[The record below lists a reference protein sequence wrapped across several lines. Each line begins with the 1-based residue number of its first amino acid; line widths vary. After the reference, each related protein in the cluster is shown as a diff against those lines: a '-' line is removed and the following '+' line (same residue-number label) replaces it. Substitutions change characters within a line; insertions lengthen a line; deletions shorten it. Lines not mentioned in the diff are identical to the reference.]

1 MTTIARLKI
10 TLDDVKPQILRRVD
24 VPLTIKL
31 DRLHLVLQ
39 AAMGWTNSHLWLIRA
54 GGVSWL
60 PHADDD
66 FANDALD
73 PRKTRL
79 IEVLEDLGTKT
90 LHYLYDFG
98 DGWDHTIKIE
108 RILNAIPGLDYPLLV
123 KAQGRCPPED
133 VGGPPGYAAFLED
146 TAEPN
151 QNPNARNTPRY
162 DPAVDPNIVDFDT
175 IILDLEALA
184 TRWRPK
190 PRVKRSRS
198 T

>member
-1 MTTIARLKI
+1 MSAIARLKI
-10 TLDDVKPQILRRVD
+10 TLDDVKPQVLRRVD

-108 RILNAIPGLDYPLLV
+108 RILNAIPGLDYPVLV
-123 KAQGRCPPED
+123 DAKGRCPPED
-133 VGGPPGYAAFLED
+133 VGGPSGYAEFLEC
-146 TAEPN
+146 TAEQN
-151 QNPNARNTPRY
+151 HNPNVRNTPRY
-162 DPAVDPNIVDFDT
+162 DPAVDPNIVDFET

-184 TRWRPK
+184 SRWRPK
-190 PRVKRSRS
+190 PRVKRSKP

>member
-1 MTTIARLKI
+1 MTAIARLKI
-10 TLDDVKPQILRRVD
+10 TLDDVKPQVLRRVD

-39 AAMGWTNSHLWLIRA
+39 AAMGWTNSHLWVIHA
-54 GGVSWL
+54 GDVSWG
-60 PHADDD
+60 PQADDD
-66 FANDALD
+66 FANDTLD
-73 PRKTRL
+73 ARKTRL
-79 IEVLEDLGTKT
+79 IEVLEDVGTKT

-98 DGWDHTIKIE
+98 DGWHHTIKIE

-123 KAQGRCPPED
+123 AATGRCPLED
-133 VGGPPGYAAFLED
+133 VGGPSGYAAFLKD

-151 QNPNARNTPRY
+151 LDPNAQNTTHH
-162 DPAVDPNIVDFDT
+162 DPAVDPNIVDFET

-190 PRVKRSRS
+190 PRVKRSRPI
-198 T
+198 